1 MNFKNIYYHVLHQ
14 SPEQLAHFYYTEGI
28 NQCKKEDALKAGEA
42 IRELINSLNFNNKDT
57 KEYALKIFELL
68 KYCLNNINKN
78 NFKEAAEVLIYP
90 LFSNEGGN
98 DSERIYIRQI
108 VQKYL
113 PSKSK
118 KELYEVG

>member
-14 SPEQLAHFYYTEGI
+14 SPEQLAYFCYTEGI
-28 NQCKKEDALKAGEA
+28 NQCKEEDAVKAGDV

-78 NFKEAAEVLIYP
+78 NFKEAADVLIGMRESIFHTD
-90 LFSNEGGN
+90 LKEDNNE
-98 DSERIYIRQI
+98 
-108 VQKYL
+108 
-113 PSKSK
+113 
-118 KELYEVG
+118 